1 MMKLKYK
8 QDYLSIEKFND
19 IELADFTVLTGVNGS
34 GKSHLLQAIDQKKVI
49 IEGNENSNI
58 VLFNYETFK
67 LENESSFNAQTISQE
82 REQAWNFFTQ
92 NGGGNIKNSIQ
103 SWKNNLGANYEVT
116 TSLCKTKNKNLFS
129 LSKKDISDDAIFDQL
144 KSYRQNIKNHFKNNN
159 NLKDNQQAHAILT
172 LIKKLSF
179 SLDEIEKEDFLK
191 LYKPFHFK
199 NDFLPQ
205 QLGKIIWDY
214 YIRYDRNQ
222 YNEYENNT
230 KGKNYPVLSDSD
242 FIKIYGDKPWEVI
255 NNILSSFDSLK
266 YKINSPEGTDCY
278 SSFQLKLIHANKDL
292 EIGFEHLSSGERTLM
307 ALVAS
312 IYKSSS
318 DNHFPDILLL
328 DEIDASL
335 HPSMMRNLLSV
346 INDIFIE
353 KNVKVILVTHSP
365 STIALAPEKSIFV
378 MNENGGNRIEKS
390 SKENALE
397 ILTDGFASLS
407 PEESNLGI
415 SYNIS
420 KSDVPI
426 LFTEGITDKIILET
440 AWKKLNKTRDM
451 PFYVQDSF
459 DASFLGNLFRRGD
472 DNQEGIFEVYSDKK
486 FIALFDFDF
495 AGYSQ
500 WNGLSKFSNNLE
512 MDPVKCLTK
521 KHESRE
527 VYAILLPVPDSDI
540 KNQVIDTGD
549 DTFKDKSILDIELLF
564 YGITSLKS
572 FFITEKQVGRGKVI
586 KFSGRKKKFAE
597 KVNEL
602 SDDDFKNFKPLL
614 DKIEELF
621 GSKHEN

>member
-1 MMKLKYK
+1 MKLKYQ
-8 QDYLSIEKFND
+8 QDHLSIKQFND
-19 IELADFTVLTGVNGS
+19 VELQDFTVLTGVNGS
-34 GKSHLLQAIDQKKVI
+34 GKSHLLQAIDQKKIV
-49 IEGNENSNI
+49 IEGYENSNI

-67 LENESSFNAQTISQE
+67 LENENSFNAHAISQE
-82 REQAWNFFTQ
+82 RDQAWNFFTQ

-103 SWKNNLGANYEVT
+103 SWKNNLGENYQTIV
-116 TSLCKTKNKNLFS
+116 SLCKTKKKNLFS

-144 KSYRQNIKNHFKNNN
+144 KSYKQNIKNQFKNNN

-172 LIKKLSF
+172 LIKNLSF

-214 YIRYDRNQ
+214 YIRLRTYQ
-222 YNEYENNT
+222 INEFENE
-230 KGKNYPVLSDSD
+230 KHGKDYPVLSESE
-242 FIKIYGDKPWEVI
+242 FTKLYGDKPWEVI
-255 NNILSSFDSLK
+255 NTILSNFDSLK
-266 YKINSPEGTDCY
+266 YEINSPEGTDYY
-278 SSFQLKLIHANKDL
+278 SSFQLKLIHSYKNL
-292 EIGFEHLSSGERTLM
+292 EIGFENLSSGERILM

-318 DNHFPDILLL
+318 DGHFPDILLL

-335 HPSMMRNLLSV
+335 HPSMMKNLLSV
-346 INDIFIE
+346 INDIFLE

-365 STIALAPEKSIFV
+365 STIALSPEKSIFI
-378 MNENGGNRIEKS
+378 MNEDGENRIEKS

-397 ILTDGFASLS
+397 ILTEGFASLS

-420 KSDVPI
+420 KNNLPI

-440 AWKKLNKTRDM
+440 AWKKLNPRKKL

-472 DNQEGIFEVYSDKK
+472 DNQEGIFEVYSNKK
-486 FIALFDFDF
+486 FIALFDFDS

-500 WNGLSKFSNNLE
+500 WNGLNKFSSNIE
-512 MDPVKCLTK
+512 TDPKKCLTK
-521 KHESRE
+521 KHESKNAF
-527 VYAILLPVPDSDI
+527 VMLLPVPESDV
-540 KNQVIDTGD
+540 KNQVINGNQ
-549 DTFKDKSILDIELLF
+549 DTFKDKSLLDIELLF
-564 YGITSLKS
+564 YGIESLQP
-572 FFITEKQVGRGKVI
+572 FFKKEQQAGGGEII
-586 KFSGRKKKFAE
+586 KFSGKKRKFAE
-597 KVNEL
+597 KINEL
-602 SDDDFKNFKPLL
+602 SKDDFENFKVIF
-614 DKIEELF
+614 DKVKELIE
-621 GSKHEN
+621 